1 MCRIYIDRTQYIQ
14 RLYLDGKR
22 TTVNKAPP
30 KQIFKCIGIVGA
42 GNMGTTMAY
51 GFAERGIKVSLW
63 DVKAENVDNVMNK
76 VEGEKGVQENIQ
88 PFYDIHEFV
97 KSVDVAIDQDG
108 RGRRPF
114 IFSVTHGWPAD
125 SVLALMMDY
134 LEDGDIILDG
144 GNENY
149 RNTERRQEEMEKQG
163 VSWIGM
169 GVSGGNHST
178 RHGPS
183 LALGGDSDAIRA
195 VIPLMKEFAAQDART
210 GEPCVANVGTRGAG
224 HYVKMVHNAIEN
236 GMLSTICEAWALLHY
251 GLGKSYDEIGD
262 IFENWNSEGPLRN
275 TFLLQIGANI
285 CREKKEQER
294 PEKDDGK
301 QRPADKTYMLDEV
314 PDAVGHDDDDTAGT
328 LYWSVMEAADRHV
341 SAPSI
346 AAGQF
351 LRVSSGNRRQR
362 LKVAQKLDIAPP
374 KKLTHI
380 HDVPTF
386 VEQLRDA
393 TYISILASFCQGL
406 ELTARGSKDEKWNTN
421 LGDCLKIWR
430 AGSIIQA
437 EYISDLLMP
446 ALTSGAHI
454 MNMKLVDE
462 VAAAINKN
470 FDSLK
475 QVVLKGTESDAYIP
489 SLSASLEYLKYEGA
503 RMLPTQFMEAELA
516 FFNAHRYDWPGV
528 RG

>member
-1 MCRIYIDRTQYIQ
+1 M
-14 RLYLDGKR
+14 
-22 TTVNKAPP
+22 APS

-42 GNMGTTMAY
+42 GNMGATMAF
-51 GFAERGIKVSLW
+51 GFAEKGIKVSLW
-63 DVKAENVDNVMNK
+63 DAKAANVDNVMNK
-76 VEGEKGVQENIQ
+76 VEGEKGVEENIR
-88 PFYDIHEFV
+88 PFRDIHEFA

-114 IFSVTHGWPAD
+114 IFSITHGWPVD
-125 SVLALMMDY
+125 SVLASMMDD

-149 RNTERRQEEMEKQG
+149 RKTERRQEEMEQMG

-169 GVSGGNHST
+169 GVSGGNHSA
-178 RHGPS
+178 RKGPS
-183 LALGGDSDAIRA
+183 LALGGDSEAIRA
-195 VIPLMKEFAAQDART
+195 VMPLLKEFAAQDART
-210 GEPCVANVGTRGAG
+210 GESCVANVGSRGAG

-236 GMLSTICEAWALLHY
+236 GMLSTICEAWALLHH
-251 GLGKSYDEIGD
+251 GLGKSYDEIGE
-262 IFENWNSEGPLRN
+262 IFESWDSEGPLRN
-275 TFLLQIGANI
+275 TFLVQIASSI
-285 CREKKEQER
+285 CREKNKKQSGEKKSGKEA
-294 PEKDDGK
+294 GK
-301 QRPADKTYMLDEV
+301 QEAVETYMLDEAPHV
-314 PDAVGHDDDDTAGT
+314 LGHDDDDTAGT

-351 LRVSSGNRRQR
+351 LRVSSVNRKQR
-362 LKVAQKLDIAPP
+362 LKVAQKLSIAPP
-374 KKLTHI
+374 KKLKHI

-393 TYISILASFCQGL
+393 TYISILCSFCQGL
-406 ELTARGSKDEKWNTN
+406 ELIARGSTDEKWSTN

-446 ALTSGAHI
+446 ALTSGAHV
-454 MNMKLVDE
+454 MNMKLIDE
-462 VAAAINKN
+462 VAAAMNRN

-503 RMLPTQFMEAELA
+503 RMLPTQFLEAELA

>member
-1 MCRIYIDRTQYIQ
+1 M
-14 RLYLDGKR
+14 
-22 TTVNKAPP
+22 APP

-134 LEDGDIILDG
+134 LEDGDILLDG

-275 TFLLQIGANI
+275 TFLVQIGANI
-285 CREKKEQER
+285 CREKKEQKK
-294 PEKDDGK
+294 PEKDDGR

>member
-1 MCRIYIDRTQYIQ
+1 M
-14 RLYLDGKR
+14 
-22 TTVNKAPP
+22 APP
-30 KQIFKCIGIVGA
+30 KQIFKCIGIAGA
-42 GNMGTTMAY
+42 GNMGATMAF
-51 GFAERGIKVSLW
+51 GFAEKGIKVSLW
-63 DVKAENVDNVMNK
+63 DAKAENVDNVMSK
-76 VEGEKGVQENIQ
+76 VEGEKGVQENIR
-88 PFYDIHEFV
+88 PFNDIHEFV
-97 KSVDVAIDQDG
+97 KSVDVAIDSDG

-114 IFSVTHGWPAD
+114 IFSITHGWPVD
-125 SVLALMMDY
+125 SVLGLMMDD

-149 RNTERRQEEMEKQG
+149 RNTERRQEELEKEG

-178 RHGPS
+178 RKGPS
-183 LALGGDSDAIRA
+183 LALGGDAQAIR
-195 VIPLMKEFAAQDART
+195 VVMPLLKEFAAQDPRT
-210 GEPCVANVGTRGAG
+210 GESCVANIGTRGAG

-236 GMLSTICEAWALLHY
+236 GMLSSICEAWALLHY
-251 GLGKSYDEIGD
+251 GLGKSYDEIGE
-262 IFENWNSEGPLRN
+262 IFESWDSEGPLRN
-275 TFLLQIGANI
+275 TFLVQIGSSI
-285 CREKKEQER
+285 CREKKKKKQSGER
-294 PEKDDGK
+294 KSEKVDE
-301 QRPADKTYMLDEV
+301 TYILDEMH
-314 PDAVGHDDDDTAGT
+314 DAVGDGDDDTAGT

-351 LRVSSGNRRQR
+351 LRVSSRNRKQR
-362 LKVAQKLDIAPP
+362 LRVAQKLSIEPP
-374 KKLTHI
+374 KKLKHI

-393 TYISILASFCQGL
+393 TYISILSSFCQGL
-406 ELTARGSKDEKWNTN
+406 ELIARGSKDEKWNIN

-430 AGSIIQA
+430 AGSIIQE

-454 MNMKLVDE
+454 MNMKLIDE
-462 VAAAINKN
+462 VAAAMKKN

-516 FFNAHRYDWPGV
+516 FLNAHRYDWPGV